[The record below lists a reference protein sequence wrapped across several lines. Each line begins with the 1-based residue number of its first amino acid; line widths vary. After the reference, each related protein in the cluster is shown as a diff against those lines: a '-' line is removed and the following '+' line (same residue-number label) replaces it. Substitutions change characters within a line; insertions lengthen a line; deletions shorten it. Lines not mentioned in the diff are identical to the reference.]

1 MIAKIKSVLIKIFI
15 LLEKL
20 GRPFFYFLF
29 YFSIF
34 SFYLFTAIGKSIISF
49 LRFIIPIK
57 ASTLPPAGMK
67 PIPVARLPEEGAQ
80 GETEK
85 RIKINQFIKLA
96 SKRVRLSKKLAFA
109 LVSFFFL
116 SFLLFS
122 FYFFILR
129 DLPSPDKLITREIAQ
144 TTKIYD
150 RYGNLL
156 YKIYHNQNRI
166 LMPLEKI
173 PLFVQQATIAIEDG
187 GFYQHRGVSLV
198 GLARVFYQFIFHN
211 QVQGGSTITQQL
223 VKNALLSP
231 ERTLSRKVKEM
242 VLAVLVE
249 MRFSKEEILKMY
261 LNEVSYGGTAYGIEE
276 ASQLYFGKSAG
287 DLTLAE
293 ATLLAGLPASPTTY
307 SPFGAHP
314 ELSKKRQE
322 MVLQQM
328 VKENFI
334 IKETAQKAEG
344 EELRF
349 TNRQENILAPHFV
362 MYIKE
367 QLVDM
372 FSPRYIEE
380 GGLQIITT
388 LDLSVQRLAEKA
400 VGDEVARLGNL
411 RVQNGAALVTN
422 PQTGEI
428 LAMVGSGDYFDQEN
442 EGNFNVTTALR
453 QPGSAI
459 KVINY
464 AVALQNGFTLSSIIS
479 DTPIIYRIPGQLPYS
494 PQNYDNRFHG
504 NVSLRTALAS
514 SYNVPAVKVLA
525 ALGLNRM
532 IAMGKLMGITTW
544 EDPSKYGLSLTLGG
558 GEVRMT
564 DMAVVYGTL
573 ANLGKKVSLQSIWQV
588 SDSRGKA
595 LWTNPC
601 LDQHSSFSKQA
612 TADGQ
617 LAGRANG
624 AECQEQVMPSGVAFL
639 LTDVLSDNQARAPAF
654 GSNSILDILGYRV
667 AVKTG
672 TSNNLRDNWTIG
684 YTPSRLAAVWVGNN
698 DNSPMSQVASGITGA
713 SPAWHRIMEE
723 LLKQHLEVQFSLPD
737 DIVEASICSATGTLD
752 CSACPNPRREY
763 FLKGTVPTK
772 NCEGMFEK

>member
-1 MIAKIKSVLIKIFI
+1 MIAKTKNVLIKIFV

-49 LRFIIPIK
+49 LRFIISIK
-57 ASTLPPAGMK
+57 ASTLPPVGMK

>member
-1 MIAKIKSVLIKIFI
+1 MRKH
-15 LLEKL
+15 
-20 GRPFFYFLF
+20 
-29 YFSIF
+29 
-34 SFYLFTAIGKSIISF
+34 
-49 LRFIIPIK
+49 
-57 ASTLPPAGMK
+57 
-67 PIPVARLPEEGAQ
+67 
-80 GETEK
+80 
-85 RIKINQFIKLA
+85 RIKTQNLILKLKNFW
-96 SKRVRLSKKLAFA
+96 SSKKNRRLVA
-109 LVSFFFL
+109 LTVFFFFL
-116 SFLLFS
+116 FI
-122 FYFFILR
+122 FYLIILK
-129 DLPSPDKLITREIAQ
+129 DLPSPKNLSAKTPYS
-144 TTKIYD
+144 TSIYD
-150 RYGNLL
+150 RNENLL
-156 YKIYHNQNRI
+156 YEIYVEKNRSPI
-166 LMPLEKI
+166 KLSHLPEYVK
-173 PLFVQQATIAIEDG
+173 QATLAIEDKEFYNHH
-187 GFYQHRGVSLV
+187 GFSTRGILRAS
-198 GLARVFYQFIFHN
+198 YNIIFHR
-211 QVQGGSTITQQL
+211 QLQGGSTISQQL
-223 VKNALLSP
+223 VKNALLTQK
-231 ERTLSRKVKEM
+231 RTIKRKVKETI
-242 VLAVLVE
+242 LTIAVEVIYDKDQILE
-249 MRFSKEEILKMY
+249 MYF
-261 LNEVSYGGTAYGIEE
+261 NQTPYGGTAWGIE
-276 ASQLYFGKSAG
+276 AAARHYFNKSS
-287 DLTLAE
+287 DKLTLAE
-293 ATLLAGLPASPTTY
+293 AALLAGLPASPTTY

-314 ELSKKRQE
+314 ELSKKCQE
-322 MVLQQM
+322 MVLKKM
-328 VKENFI
+328 VEVGFISDDEAQAAAAEKLNFATF
-334 IKETAQKAEG
+334 K
-344 EELRF
+344 
-349 TNRQENILAPHFV
+349 NPILAPHFV

-367 QLVDM
+367 QLVNQLGQELVE
-372 FSPRYIEE
+372 R
-380 GGLQIITT
+380 GGLRVTTT
-388 LDLSVQRLAEKA
+388 LDLDIQDFAQSTIAS
-400 VGDEVARLGNL
+400 EVANL
-411 RVQNGAALVTN
+411 KKEKVNNGAALVTN

>member
-49 LRFIIPIK
+49 LRFIISIK
-57 ASTLPPAGMK
+57 ASTLPPVGMK